1 MWYRNYS
8 TSSTSQL
15 QVHFENP
22 HLPLAFD
29 WSPSPYCIHNF
40 SKPWE
45 PSSISG
51 RWEIFSRTKLIA
63 FCISKRWGMVIR
75 ELGLNCRAAGL
86 RSNLFYL
93 SSLLKGSW
101 WQRNTVYKI
110 IISNGNR
117 TEWSTIRASDFK
129 WTRLIWNF
137 KHNYPW
143 IVWRE
148 VLLPINCVNNKMW
161 NFLSQRLKK
170 DSKNLSKTSE

>member
-51 RWEIFSRTKLIA
+51 CWEIFSRTKLIA

-93 SSLLKGSW
+93 SSFLKGSW

-117 TEWSTIRASDFK
+117 SEWSTIQGVIGQVISNGLGWFEISNTITPELCDVK
-129 WTRLIWNF
+129 TYCQLIVSIT
-137 KHNYPW
+137 KC
-143 IVWRE
+143 E
-148 VLLPINCVNNKMW
+148 
-161 NFLSQRLKK
+161 
-170 DSKNLSKTSE
+170 TS